1 MDLYTIRNQLAS
13 GKSIYDLP
21 LRVTYYARV
30 STDKEEQKNSFAN
43 QIMYYENKIKE
54 VSNWTFVEG
63 YVDEGITGTSMSK
76 RDDFNRMVRDG
87 KADLFDLILTKD
99 ICRFARNTVDT
110 LTTTRELLEC
120 GIGVYFE
127 TDNINTLS
135 SEGELRL
142 TIMASLAQ
150 DESRKMSDRVR
161 FGFKRSIEKG
171 VVLGASN
178 IWGYRK
184 DSGKLVIDEEEAK
197 VVRKVFEL
205 YSTGRYGIRTLGR
218 ELAKYGMY
226 SREGKEFTFSSIKGI
241 LTNPKY
247 KGYYCGNKT
256 TKIDLLS
263 EKVKYKGKDEWV
275 MYKDETGE
283 IVPAIVSEELWNK
296 CYEIYKGH
304 SDKMKKEGTSYNTK
318 YKYSGKIF
326 CDRDGCSFWRSN
338 FKSKTGQTRE
348 AWQCSEYR
356 RGGKQACDTPTV
368 YTTELDFI
376 LKNIFN
382 ALFKNKDLYVDELV
396 EMCKKHFKTNRY
408 EKEIQKLERK
418 IDSIR
423 LQKRKLLNLYTSD
436 SIDEKEFKE
445 ANDNYNIE
453 INNLENE
460 VETFKKQKS
469 DAEDVNKQLKT
480 LRDFFSQAI
489 NLEDDDAPSY
499 ELVDK
504 MVDKIIVKKGDIPNL
519 AILTVKLKIG
529 YEMPVFFRKDLRL
542 LLGMHIIRAEIE
554 TEVSPIVGSEK
565 QSEELVNYLLKEFE
579 DDPKKIWQSNIFGK
593 SLHELV
599 NEGLQNKLHK
609 MPEDAQCKF
618 QETLEK
624 IINEGSGGLICIIL

>member
-1 MDLYTIRNQLAS
+1 MDLYTIRNCLAS

-30 STDKEEQKNSFAN
+30 STDKDEQKNSFAN
-43 QIMYYENKIKE
+43 QIMYYENKIKS
-54 VSNWTFVEG
+54 VPNWTFVEG
-63 YVDEGITGTSMSK
+63 YVDEGITGTSLNK

-87 KADLFDLILTKD
+87 KADEFDLILTKD

-110 LTTTRELLEC
+110 LTTTRELLER

-171 VVLGASN
+171 VVLGGSN

-184 DSGKLVIDEEEAK
+184 DNGKLTIVEEEAEI
-197 VVRKVFEL
+197 VRKIFEM
-205 YSTGRYGIRTLGR
+205 YSTGRYGIRVLGK
-218 ELAKYGMY
+218 ELAKMGIYAKD
-226 SREGKEFTFSSIKGI
+226 GKEFKFSSIKGI

-263 EKVKYKGKDEWV
+263 EKIKYKGKDEWV

-296 CYEIYKGH
+296 CYNVYQKH
-304 SDKMKKEGTSYNTK
+304 RDKMVKEGTSYNTK

-326 CDRDGCSFWRSN
+326 CDKDGCSFWRSN
-338 FKSKTGQTRE
+338 FRSKTGKTRE

-356 RGGKQACDTPTV
+356 RGGKQLCDTPTV

-382 ALFKNKDLYVDELV
+382 SLFRNKDLYVNELV
-396 EMCKKHFKTNRY
+396 ELCKKHFRTNKY

-418 IDSIR
+418 IESIR
-423 LQKRKLLNLYTSD
+423 GQKKKLLTLYTSD
-436 SIDEKEFKE
+436 SIDEREFKE

-453 INNLENE
+453 INNLEDE
-460 VETFKKQKS
+460 VETLRKQKS
-469 DAEDVNKQLKT
+469 DAEDVNKQLET
-480 LRDFFSQAI
+480 LKDFFSQAI
-489 NLEDDDAPSY
+489 NFEGDAEPSY
-499 ELVDK
+499 ELIDK

-529 YEMPVFFRKDLRL
+529 CELPVFFRKDLRL
-542 LLGMHIIRAEIE
+542 LLGMHIIKADIE
-554 TEVSPIVGSEK
+554 TEVSPLVGSEK
-565 QSEELVNYLLKEFE
+565 QSEDLVNYLMKEFE
-579 DDPKKIWQSNIFGK
+579 EDPTQIWKSNIFGK

-599 NEGLQNKLHK
+599 NEGLQNKLYK
-609 MPEDAQCKF
+609 MPEDAQCKL
-618 QETLEK
+618 QETLER

>member
-13 GKSIYDLP
+13 GKSIYDLL

-30 STDKEEQKNSFAN
+30 STDKDEQKNSFAN

-54 VSNWTFVEG
+54 VPKWTFVEG
-63 YVDEGITGTSMSK
+63 YVDEGISGTSMNK
-76 RDDFNRMVRDG
+76 RDDFNRMIKDG
-87 KADLFDLILTKD
+87 KADVFDLILTKD

-184 DSGKLVIDEEEAK
+184 DNGKLVIDEEEAK
-197 VVRKVFEL
+197 IVRKVFEL
-205 YSTGRYGIRTLGR
+205 YSTGRYGVRTLGR
-218 ELAKYGMY
+218 ELAKYGVY
-226 SREGKEFTFSSIKGI
+226 SREGKAFTFSSIKGI

-263 EKVKYKGKDEWV
+263 EKVKYKERDEWI

-296 CYEIYKGH
+296 CYEIYKTH
-304 SDKMKKEGTSYNTK
+304 SDKVKKGGTSYNTK

-338 FKSKTGQTRE
+338 FKSKAGQTRE

-356 RGGKQACDTPTV
+356 KGGKQVCDTTTV

-418 IDSIR
+418 IDNIK
-423 LQKRKLLNLYTSD
+423 LQKKKLLNLYTSD
-436 SIDEKEFKE
+436 NIDEKDFKE

-460 VETFKKQKS
+460 IEVFRKQKF
-469 DAEDVNKQLKT
+469 DAEDVNKQLET
-480 LRDFFSQAI
+480 LKDFFSQAI
-489 NLEDDDAPSY
+489 NLEGDEAPSY

-519 AILTVKLKIG
+519 VILTVKLKIG
-529 YEMPVFFRKDLRL
+529 YELPVFFRKDLRL
-542 LLGMHIIRAEIE
+542 LLGMHMIRADIQ
-554 TEVSPIVGSEK
+554 TEVSPIVGSER
-565 QSEELVNYLLKEFE
+565 QSEELVEYLMSEFE
-579 DDPKKIWQSNIFGK
+579 QDPKKIWESNIFGK

-599 NEGLQNKLHK
+599 SEGLHNKLYK
-609 MPEDAQCKF
+609 MPEDAQEKL
-618 QETLEK
+618 QETLQR